1 MRGTSCKFAPAAAAC
16 DLGLAAAV
24 KKLSSRS
31 ESDQLLLNKGFFP
44 SKIGKLLFKMSD
56 WWSCS
61 FVFSKNA
68 ERLTDVC
75 PIYCFNLI
83 DLLFFLLLSEVMSE
97 ICTATKS
104 CSAFL
109 V

>member
-1 MRGTSCKFAPAAAAC
+1 
-16 DLGLAAAV
+16 
-24 KKLSSRS
+24 
-31 ESDQLLLNKGFFP
+31 
-44 SKIGKLLFKMSD
+44 MSD

-61 FVFSKNA
+61 FVFA

-83 DLLFFLLLSEVMSE
+83 DLLFFLLLSEVKSE

-104 CSAFL
+104 RSAFL
-109 V
+109 VP